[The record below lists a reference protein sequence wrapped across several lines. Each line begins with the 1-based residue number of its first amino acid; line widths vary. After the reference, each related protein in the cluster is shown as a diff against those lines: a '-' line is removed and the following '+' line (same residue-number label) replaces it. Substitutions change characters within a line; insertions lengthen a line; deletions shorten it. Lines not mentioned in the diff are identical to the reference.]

1 MEQLITLTK
10 IVPPRPRPEVVPRQR
25 LLEIFQ
31 ELLDYKLVLV
41 IAPAG
46 YGKTASLIDL
56 IQHIDMPACWYA
68 LSEVDQDPY
77 RFLAHFIASIQHR
90 FPSFGARS
98 NAALQMVSTGR
109 SNLEQLLT
117 TMVNELYE
125 QVDEHFV
132 FVIDDYHLLNDHP
145 DISAFISDFVQYSP
159 ETCHLILASRKLLT
173 IPNLALLVARGY
185 VGGLDFEDLAFQP
198 DELQFLAMRNYGLT
212 LTPEEAQEVCQLSEG
227 WITGLLLS
235 AQIKGWR
242 MANRL
247 RMIRAAGVDLYT
259 YLIHEVLGQESPD
272 LRDFLL
278 RTSVMDEFDAELCEA
293 IFEPEWCP
301 PGKCWQDM
309 VDMVVQHNLFVVRVG
324 ETGDA
329 LRYHPLFREFLQ
341 QMLIQERPE
350 EERLIA
356 RRLADIYVAR
366 GRWEEAYHLYQR
378 LDLPEP
384 IAALIEQVG
393 LRLLQSGRLKTVL
406 RWLAELPLGMLEARP
421 RLLALQGYAL
431 TLGGEVERGLAC
443 LNQAIEALTG
453 SEPLVLAQAL
463 AHRSVAHRFLGNYSN
478 SIQDAQ
484 RALDL
489 LAAGTESAQS
499 IHALAVRSLGLGY
512 YAVGDLQASIR
523 CLHSSLDLYK
533 ALNDQQ
539 NMAMVSMDLA
549 NSYFLSGQ
557 HHRALPL
564 FEEALQA
571 WSSLNNLVG
580 QANVLNNL
588 GVHYYEHGDYLKAL
602 DMLQQSLACAEQ
614 SGYTRMEAFALAS
627 MGDVFSDMQVPAA
640 AERLYQRAYELAQ
653 QLDERFLVLY
663 LELARAALACT
674 GRDWGRAYTYLDAAG
689 KLVLDKS
696 SQYEWGL
703 YRLAMGRFYLAQDN
717 PEPAREPLEDAI
729 HCFEAGGQLA
739 DAAKARLFLAA
750 ALAGL
755 GDKDGAQESLQQAL
769 DQIALL
775 QTQAPVLPVASLLK
789 PALLKMSRQRETAGS
804 LSRLLARVEEFEQ
817 SLPALRRRLRSSPLQ
832 EMMTSELEP
841 PTLVIRAL
849 GRAEVWVNGRLV
861 SNSDWKTLVS
871 RDLFFCLL
879 AHEEGLTKEEISEI
893 LWPEASLSQVRTRF
907 KNTIYRLRSAIGQDV
922 ILFQDDIYYFDRTVD
937 YEYDVEIFLQC
948 IQDARQTAD
957 AEARIQAY
965 ERAVEHYRGD
975 YLPEVDGSW
984 VWAERE
990 HLRRIYVEVSLELA
1004 QLLFQQGQI
1013 NAALERCQ
1021 QILADDP
1028 CLEDA
1033 HRLAMRIYAATGNRA
1048 AVARQ
1053 FELCQKALHE
1063 EIAAPPSP
1071 QTEELYASLMR

>member
-443 LNQAIEALTG
+443 LNQAIEALAG

-463 AHRSVAHRFLGNYSN
+463 AHRSVAHRFLGNYSD

-484 RALDL
+484 RALEL
-489 LAAGTESAQS
+489 LDAMAETCVEARS

-512 YAVGDLQASIR
+512 YAVGDLPTGPAFDV
-523 CLHSSLDLYK
+523 CHSSLDSV
-533 ALNDQQ
+533 Q
-539 NMAMVSMDLA
+539 
-549 NSYFLSGQ
+549 
-557 HHRALPL
+557 
-564 FEEALQA
+564 
-571 WSSLNNLVG
+571 SS
-580 QANVLNNL
+580 
-588 GVHYYEHGDYLKAL
+588 
-602 DMLQQSLACAEQ
+602 
-614 SGYTRMEAFALAS
+614 
-627 MGDVFSDMQVPAA
+627 
-640 AERLYQRAYELAQ
+640 
-653 QLDERFLVLY
+653 
-663 LELARAALACT
+663 
-674 GRDWGRAYTYLDAAG
+674 
-689 KLVLDKS
+689 
-696 SQYEWGL
+696 
-703 YRLAMGRFYLAQDN
+703 
-717 PEPAREPLEDAI
+717 
-729 HCFEAGGQLA
+729 
-739 DAAKARLFLAA
+739 
-750 ALAGL
+750 
-755 GDKDGAQESLQQAL
+755 
-769 DQIALL
+769 
-775 QTQAPVLPVASLLK
+775 
-789 PALLKMSRQRETAGS
+789 
-804 LSRLLARVEEFEQ
+804 
-817 SLPALRRRLRSSPLQ
+817 
-832 EMMTSELEP
+832 
-841 PTLVIRAL
+841 
-849 GRAEVWVNGRLV
+849 
-861 SNSDWKTLVS
+861 
-871 RDLFFCLL
+871 
-879 AHEEGLTKEEISEI
+879 
-893 LWPEASLSQVRTRF
+893 
-907 KNTIYRLRSAIGQDV
+907 
-922 ILFQDDIYYFDRTVD
+922 
-937 YEYDVEIFLQC
+937 
-948 IQDARQTAD
+948 
-957 AEARIQAY
+957 
-965 ERAVEHYRGD
+965 
-975 YLPEVDGSW
+975 
-984 VWAERE
+984 
-990 HLRRIYVEVSLELA
+990 
-1004 QLLFQQGQI
+1004 
-1013 NAALERCQ
+1013 
-1021 QILADDP
+1021 
-1028 CLEDA
+1028 
-1033 HRLAMRIYAATGNRA
+1033 
-1048 AVARQ
+1048 
-1053 FELCQKALHE
+1053 
-1063 EIAAPPSP
+1063 
-1071 QTEELYASLMR
+1071 